1 MEQQVSQNLKCL
13 ELKVYLYSILIFPLT
28 VVLCYSGNGDE
39 EYEPPKAEVRE
50 IKEDGAVYTI
60 R

>member
-1 MEQQVSQNLKCL
+1 MSENLKCL